1 MNFGIIPETVR
12 ERLALRLGLV
22 PLPIVD
28 MLFGSM
34 KARMIMWAS
43 VAGCS
48 KPCATSRAM
57 RWTSPIR

>member
-28 MLFGSM
+28 MPFGSM
-34 KARMIMWAS
+34 KARMISQSAEAQG
-43 VAGCS
+43 VT
-48 KPCATSRAM
+48 TS
-57 RWTSPIR
+57 S